1 MVHPKPRRRAER
13 RSPLH
18 LSTDTSNTSEL
29 HLCVKRPTVKQLDN
43 WTNAGSDPA
52 GTSQLSEP
60 AAALAAGNDIR
71 ATCHW
76 WCMSEKISFAPSQ
89 TQTAVREQSRWRS
102 FAMKSEPPNNP
113 NLNRNF
119 YQREALFRVSLNSSR
134 SDTVFTFIFFSPYFK
149 IDCPP
154 VQQEPCEVFNPW
166 LAMFVMWSKH
176 SSGDCWC

>member
-71 ATCHW
+71 ATCHL

-89 TQTAVREQSRWRS
+89 TQTAVREQRWRR
-102 FAMKSEPPNNP
+102 FAMKSKPPNNP

-134 SDTVFTFIFFSPYFK
+134 SDTAFTCFLVPTST
-149 IDCPP
+149 
-154 VQQEPCEVFNPW
+154 
-166 LAMFVMWSKH
+166 
-176 SSGDCWC
+176 